1 MDVAGIW
8 RRAARGRSCLLTW
21 SHGSLAEHAGAALE
35 RTSALHVAGQ
45 GKAHAESK
53 MTKTIVAAAAVLVVS
68 TAAFGKVLT
77 SVPEAVTVTDYYK
90 QNVYDPSD
98 QKIGEIKDVLIT
110 SDGRIG
116 AFVIG
121 VGGFVGAGEKDVAVP
136 FSDVKG
142 TKKNDKWYLTMQANK
157 DELKNAPGLTYDRT
171 ATRWV
176 PEKK

>member
-1 MDVAGIW
+1 
-8 RRAARGRSCLLTW
+8 
-21 SHGSLAEHAGAALE
+21 
-35 RTSALHVAGQ
+35 
-45 GKAHAESK
+45 

-68 TAAFGKVLT
+68 TVAFGKVLT

-110 SDGRIG
+110 KDGKVG
-116 AFVIG
+116 AFIVA
-121 VGGFVGAGEKDVAVP
+121 VGGFVGMGEKDVAVP
-136 FSDVKG
+136 FEDIKG

-157 DELKNAPGLTYDRT
+157 DELKNAPGLKYDRS

-176 PEKK
+176 PDQK

>member
-1 MDVAGIW
+1 M
-8 RRAARGRSCLLTW
+8 
-21 SHGSLAEHAGAALE
+21 
-35 RTSALHVAGQ
+35 
-45 GKAHAESK
+45 K
-53 MTKTIVAAAAVLVVS
+53 KTVVAAAAALVVS
-68 TAAFGKVLT
+68 SAAFGKVLT

-110 SDGRIG
+110 KDGKVG
-116 AFVIG
+116 AFIVA

-136 FSDVKG
+136 FEDVKG

-157 DELKNAPGLTYDRT
+157 DELKNAPGLKYDRS

-176 PEKK
+176 PDKK

>member
-1 MDVAGIW
+1 M
-8 RRAARGRSCLLTW
+8 
-21 SHGSLAEHAGAALE
+21 
-35 RTSALHVAGQ
+35 
-45 GKAHAESK
+45 
-53 MTKTIVAAAAVLVVS
+53 AAAAVLAVS

-110 SDGRIG
+110 QDGKVG
-116 AFVIG
+116 AFIVA
-121 VGGFVGAGEKDVAVP
+121 VGGFIGAGEKDVAVP
-136 FSDVKG
+136 FTDVKG
-142 TKKNDKWYLTMQANK
+142 TKKNNKWHLTMQADK

-171 ATRWV
+171 APRWV